1 MALLIICDECGAS
14 QQVKTLYLERG
25 GRAAVGTIHTVSV
38 DLCPEHYPD
47 TASWSA
53 ETTANWQPRNCTK
66 VRFYFPPEYPPRIK
80 H

>member
-1 MALLIICDECGAS
+1 MALLIICDECGS
-14 QQVKTLYLERG
+14 SHQVKTLYLERG
-25 GRAAVGTIHTVSV
+25 GRAAIGAIHTVSV